1 MDDLEITIVLKYNVP
16 EKGLTFNGLLRGLE
30 KGRDAI
36 MRSLL
41 RAILEALENQA
52 LAAYQEVSP
61 GRYIRNGRQPNLRK
75 FLTSFG
81 ELRYRLAQMMD
92 HRTGA
97 VFCPLAKRLAII
109 PYRQYQRESLEGG
122 IGQAVHLSYRLA
134 ASETRRLL
142 GHGPNKSTL
151 HRRLQELAEDHGA
164 WPALK
169 HRPFK
174 FLMVDGTKV
183 ALQEQGR
190 SLGHSELRWALA
202 SEDVGRPFSLVG
214 FWVNQNWES
223 IRRELSRRLNYSRLR
238 VLFSDGDPAIE
249 DYLLSARMDQQRC
262 IWHGQRDFSFLLYA
276 DRVKGKAQ
284 KPLREL
290 LAQNPLFHLQ
300 KADLEA
306 FSPADEP
313 LLRKLVKAI
322 RRCFRDLL
330 TALPVDKY
338 PKTRTYVE
346 NFSRQAMTFFDYWL
360 DRQEWIPLTTNA
372 IESSFSRVVNRIKR
386 IGRRWSENG
395 LTNWLAIAC
404 RKILH
409 PSMWTSLWKQY
420 LRLHRSLSLMSLR
433 VEYRW
438 I

>member
-1 MDDLEITIVLKYNVP
+1 MDDLEITIALKYNVP

-30 KGRDAI
+30 KDRDTI

-52 LAAYQEVSP
+52 MVFYQEASP
-61 GRYIRNGRQPNLRK
+61 GRYIRNGRQSNPRK

-81 ELRYRLAQMMD
+81 EVRYRLAQMMD
-92 HRTGA
+92 RQTGA
-97 VFCPLAKRLAII
+97 VFSPLAKRLAII
-109 PYRQYQRESLEGG
+109 PYRQYQRESLEGV

-142 GHGPNKSTL
+142 GHGPDKSTL
-151 HRRLQELAEDHGA
+151 HRHLQELAEAHGA

-183 ALQEQGR
+183 ALQERGR
-190 SLGHSELRWALA
+190 SLGYSELRWALA

-214 FWVNQNWES
+214 FWINRDWYS
-223 IRRELSRRLNYSRLR
+223 IRRELSRRLDYSRLR
-238 VLFSDGDPAIE
+238 VLFSDGGPGIE
-249 DYLLSARMDQQRC
+249 DNLLSAQMDQQRC
-262 IWHGQRDFSFLLYA
+262 IWHGKRDFSFLLYA

-290 LAQNPLFHLQ
+290 LDQNPLFHLQ

-306 FSPADEP
+306 LSPTDEP
-313 LLRKLVKAI
+313 LVRKLVKAI
-322 RRCFRDLL
+322 RRSFHDLL
-330 TALPVDKY
+330 TALPADKY

-346 NFSRQAMTFFDYWL
+346 NFSRQAITFFDYWL
-360 DRQEWIPLTTNA
+360 DRQEWIPFTTNA

-395 LTNWLAIAC
+395 LMNWLAVAF

-420 LRLHRSLSLMSLR
+420 LRIHRSLSLISLR
-433 VEYRW
+433 VEYMW

>member
-1 MDDLEITIVLKYNVP
+1 MDDLEITIVLQYNVP

-30 KGRDAI
+30 RDRDTI
-36 MRSLL
+36 MRNVI

-52 LAAYQEVSP
+52 MATHQEAWP

-81 ELRYRLAQMMD
+81 EVRYRLAQMTD
-92 HRTGA
+92 RQTGA
-97 VFCPLAKRLAII
+97 VFCPLAKRLQII
-109 PYRQYQRESLEGG
+109 PYRQYQRESLEGVV
-122 IGQAVHLSYRLA
+122 GQAVHLSYRLA

-142 GHGPNKSTL
+142 GHGPDKSTL
-151 HRRLQELAEDHGA
+151 HRHLQELAEAHGA
-164 WPALK
+164 WPKLK
-169 HRPFK
+169 HRPFR

-183 ALQEQGR
+183 ALQERGH
-190 SLGHSELRWALA
+190 SLGSSELRWALA

-214 FWVNQNWES
+214 FWVNRDWPS
-223 IRRELSRRLNYSRLR
+223 IRRDLSQRLDYSRLR
-238 VLFSDGDPAIE
+238 VLFSDGGPGIE
-249 DYLLSARMDQQRC
+249 DNLLSPQMDQQRC
-262 IWHGQRDFSFLLYA
+262 IWHGKRDFSFLLYA
-276 DRVKGKAQ
+276 DQVKGKAQ
-284 KPLREL
+284 KPLLQL
-290 LAQNPLFHLQ
+290 LDQNPLFQLQ
-300 KADLEA
+300 QADLEA
-306 FSPADEP
+306 LSPADEP
-313 LLRKLVKAI
+313 LIRKLVKTI

-330 TALPVDKY
+330 TALPADRY

-395 LTNWLAIAC
+395 LMNWLALAF

-409 PSMWTSLWKQY
+409 PQMWRVLWKQY
-420 LRLHRSLSLMSLR
+420 LRLHRSLSLIFLR
-433 VEYRW
+433 VEHRW